1 MDTFSP
7 TPPRS
12 SPKTPS
18 SGKRFAGREN
28 VAAAAPP
35 PPTVEIASPTSS
47 ESPPPPDGEKRHHGG
62 SFRALPDLRQSHSI
76 SDGGSI
82 CIANSKRSSSFS
94 SARAGN
100 HHSSSASETYIASL
114 IDDLQT
120 SLQTLEAY
128 PPLSKLEEWAILIH
142 ECLSRE
148 SRMFHSVHHV
158 FEISAGCDPLQLLG
172 AFFRDAIHCVTD
184 GGFTTRQEARV
195 GDIIIMASTSTN
207 QPDELQKN
215 TNEDKEEVF
224 TLTND
229 TDRLVDLVMDI
240 FGLEAGQE
248 VSASYG
254 GLDVFL
260 SAVLMARVLRET
272 LSEPLLAQI
281 AVCMEATIP
290 FRRPNATTGKTALD
304 DLYERLERANT
315 KYGLDL
321 QEIEMI
327 EAIQRAADLNNR
339 NLGNFASEDAVFFLD
354 HTWSLLP
361 ERSASLRR
369 SYLYSVNDMC
379 AACHGMAIFLS
390 NLDTNV
396 VFQTFRGLPNDDEM
410 EFFQQR
416 LSSNLAKGRKYM
428 RAKLL
433 AMNIC
438 AALATL
444 SGGDVPMS
452 FFAGDLP
459 THNYHSDRLGLDF
472 PTFDYKELTNINCD
486 NDVYLILNRGR
497 QLEQSFDTRNAPIA
511 AYLYATLGD
520 DGISAGLELCCIPM
534 TIKSST
540 QLLQYLPRK
549 NVQLIATD
557 VGRIAVSRTA
567 AIQELMVKLFGQEDE
582 EVAG

>member
-7 TPPRS
+7 PHPPPTSPEVAS
-12 SPKTPS
+12 SEKKNEPIPPPPEASLSPLS
-18 SGKRFAGREN
+18 SGKHREH
-28 VAAAAPP
+28 A
-35 PPTVEIASPTSS
+35 
-47 ESPPPPDGEKRHHGG
+47 G
-62 SFRALPDLRQSHSI
+62 SFRALPDLRQSQKI

-82 CIANSKRSSSFS
+82 LIANSERSSSFS
-94 SARAGN
+94 TVRAGN
-100 HHSSSASETYIASL
+100 QNSSSSSETYIASL

-120 SLQTLEAY
+120 SLQALEAY
-128 PPLSKLEEWAILIH
+128 PPLSKLEEWAIFIH

-148 SRMFHSVHHV
+148 SRKFHSVHHV
-158 FEISAGCDPLQLLG
+158 FEISAGCDPLQLLA
-172 AFFRDAIHCVTD
+172 AFFRDAISCITD

-195 GDIIIMASTSTN
+195 GDIVVHHHDTA
-207 QPDELQKN
+207 
-215 TNEDKEEVF
+215 EEEGSRY
-224 TLTND
+224 TLTKD

-240 FGLEAGQE
+240 FGLEAGQDISE
-248 VSASYG
+248 SYR

-260 SAVLMARVLRET
+260 SAVLMARLLRET

-290 FRRPNATTGKTALD
+290 FRRPSSTGKTALD
-304 DLYERLERANT
+304 LLYDRLEKANM
-315 KYGLDL
+315 KYELDM
-321 QEIEMI
+321 EITEMI

-369 SYLYSVNDMC
+369 SYLYSVNDM
-379 AACHGMAIFLS
+379 ASACHEMSIFLS
-390 NLDTNV
+390 DLDTNV
-396 VFQTFRGLPNDDEM
+396 VFQSFRGLPNDDEM

-428 RAKLL
+428 SAKLL
-433 AMNIC
+433 AVTVC
-438 AALATL
+438 SALATL

-459 THNYHSDRLGLDF
+459 THNYHSDRLGEDF
-472 PTFDYKELTNINCD
+472 PTFDYKELTNNCD

-511 AYLYATLGD
+511 AYLYASLGD
-520 DGISAGLELCCIPM
+520 DGVAAALKQCCVPM
-534 TIKSST
+534 TMKSSMR
-540 QLLQYLPRK
+540 LLKHLPRQ
-549 NVQLIATD
+549 NVQIIATD
-557 VGRIAVSRTA
+557 VGKIAVSRVL
-567 AIQELMVKLFGQEDE
+567 AIQELMVELFGQEEQAHDH
-582 EVAG
+582 EVVTG